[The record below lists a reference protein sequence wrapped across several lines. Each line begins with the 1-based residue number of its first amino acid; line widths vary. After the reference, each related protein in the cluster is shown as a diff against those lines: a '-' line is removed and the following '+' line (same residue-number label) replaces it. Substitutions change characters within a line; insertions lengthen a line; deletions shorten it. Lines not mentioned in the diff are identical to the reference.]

1 MYGAHC
7 WLLRPRSYRS
17 PHACACAGNPKEDE
31 KATKDAYNTLFVSR
45 LAYETDESK
54 LRSEMESVGPVNT
67 VRIVRDTEG
76 KSRGYGFV
84 EFTNDADLKAAYRRF
99 NGLVIDGRRIL
110 ADVER
115 GRTVPGW
122 KPRRLGGGL
131 GATRKALPKGTKNA
145 VPPGGM
151 ASVANERAAARRR
164 GPPMQRGG
172 GGPPGRY
179 GGGYGRDRYGGGGG
193 RYGGG
198 DRYGGGGGDGRSFSR
213 DRYGGGGGYDRG
225 GDRRGPP
232 PSRYGGGGG
241 YGRRY

>member
-1 MYGAHC
+1 PPPPLVFKEPIFKSGPRKVDGIAA
-7 WLLRPRSYRS
+7 WLDKLEQGPPPPREFSETPLQRKKRLAAAAIAANEEKVAAEAES
-17 PHACACAGNPKEDE
+17 WNPKEDE

-172 GGPPGRY
+172 GGSTWP
-179 GGGYGRDRYGGGGG
+179 
-193 RYGGG
+193 
-198 DRYGGGGGDGRSFSR
+198 
-213 DRYGGGGGYDRG
+213 
-225 GDRRGPP
+225 
-232 PSRYGGGGG
+232 
-241 YGRRY
+241 